1 MKWIPQIILFF
12 LWMTTVNVHSQVMDD
27 FSDGDFSN
35 NPSWNGNTAEFAV
48 NASQQLQ
55 LNNTISGSSY
65 LSLTHGI
72 NTLQNHEWHFW
83 VKQSFS
89 PSSSNYGKIFLSAD
103 NSDLTAVQN
112 GYFVLFGEANAVDA
126 IRLFKL
132 VNGIPTQLCSG
143 VDGQIS
149 NSFTVGIKV
158 VLNPSGN
165 WELSADLSGGTN
177 YVLQGSA
184 NDPNIL
190 SGSYFGY
197 LCTYTSSN
205 ANKFYLDDVYIGNP
219 ILDLQAPILLQASVI
234 SPNQVDVLFNEA
246 LSSTSANEVANYA
259 ILPFNSF
266 VTAQQDNVN
275 QALVHLTTMF
285 PLTNGNSYSIMTA
298 NLSDLV
304 GNTSGNQA
312 ASFDYLVADTAEKG
326 DVIITEF
333 FADPTPVIGLPEVE
347 YVEIFNKTG
356 KVFHLQNW
364 TISDGSSNGTIGDFW
379 LLPGSYIVLTA
390 NANFGLF
397 TNVAGV
403 TSFPSLNNAGDQLI
417 LTDQTGLLLDRLTYT
432 DEWYQDPTKQ
442 EGGYSLE
449 RINLND
455 PCSNYDNWSASNDPS
470 GGSPGTIN
478 SIFSAAPD
486 NQNPN
491 LLSLIALS
499 PSFLEVSFSEGMDSI
514 SLANTQISASPNLSV
529 QETFI
534 QVVNDNPNGPPQF
547 IIQFNENF
555 LPSTTYQ
562 IQLGPVSDCW
572 QNDTT
577 FIGQFTLPEQA
588 QAADIVINEI
598 LANPLNGGQDFIELF
613 NRSTKVIDLKDWQI
627 ANYDNDTISNLKT
640 ISNHFILEPNS
651 YVAISE
657 DTSFLL
663 ENYPA
668 SISGRMIQMDMP
680 SYNIDSG
687 TVYLFYNSEQIDR
700 VSYSEDWQFSLIDNS
715 DGVSLERISPN
726 ASSNQTSNWHSAAE
740 SIGFATPGRV
750 NSQYQYVGTSESI
763 SLQKD
768 VFSPDQDGFEDIL
781 VVNYAFSES
790 GLLAKARIFDD
801 FGREVKVLFSNE
813 LMGTTGFF
821 TWDGV
826 NTKQAK
832 APIGIYVLVI
842 EVFSVDGA
850 VILAKK
856 IPFTLA
862 GKL

>member
-89 PSSSNYGKIFLSAD
+89 PSSSNYGKVFLSAD

-234 SPNQVDVLFNEA
+234 TPNQVDVLFNEA
-246 LSSTSANEVANYA
+246 LSPTSANEVANYA

-486 NQNPN
+486 NQNPH

-499 PSFLEVSFSEGMDSI
+499 PNFLEVSFSEGMDSI
-514 SLANTQISASPNLSV
+514 SLANTQISASPSLSV

-588 QAADIVINEI
+588 QAGDIVINEI

-627 ANYDNDTISNLKT
+627 ANFYNDTISNLKT

>member
-1 MKWIPQIILFF
+1 
-12 LWMTTVNVHSQVMDD
+12 MTTVNVHSQVMDD

-89 PSSSNYGKIFLSAD
+89 PSSSNYGKVFLSAD

-234 SPNQVDVLFNEA
+234 TPNQVDVLFNEA
-246 LSSTSANEVANYA
+246 LSPTSANEVANYA

-499 PSFLEVSFSEGMDSI
+499 PNFLEVSFSEGMDSI

-588 QAADIVINEI
+588 QAGDIVINEI
-598 LANPLNGGQDFIELF
+598 LANPLNGGQDFIELY

-687 TVYLFYNSEQIDR
+687 TIYLFYNSEQIDR
-700 VSYSEDWQFSLIDNS
+700 VSYSEDWQLSLIDNS

>member
-1 MKWIPQIILFF
+1 MKWIHQIILFF

-89 PSSSNYGKIFLSAD
+89 PSSSNYGKVFLSAD

-246 LSSTSANEVANYA
+246 LSPTSANEVANYA

-304 GNTSGNQA
+304 GNISGNQA

-486 NQNPN
+486 NQNPH

-499 PSFLEVSFSEGMDSI
+499 PNFLEVSFSEGMDSI

-588 QAADIVINEI
+588 QAGDIVINEI
-598 LANPLNGGQDFIELF
+598 LANPLNGGQDFIELY

-826 NTKQAK
+826 NTAQAK

>member
-12 LWMTTVNVHSQVMDD
+12 LWLTSVNVYSQVVDD
-27 FSDGDFSN
+27 FSDGDFST
-35 NPSWNGNTAEFAV
+35 NPSWNGNTADFVV

-65 LSLTHGI
+65 LSLIHGI
-72 NTLQNHEWHFW
+72 SNLQNHEWHFW
-83 VKQSFS
+83 IKQSFS
-89 PSSSNYGKIFLSAD
+89 PSSSNFGKVFLSAD
-103 NSDLTAVQN
+103 NSDLTAAQN
-112 GYFVLFGEANAVDA
+112 GYYVLFGEANSVDA

-132 VNGIPTQLCSG
+132 ENGIPTQLCSG

-149 NSFTVGIKV
+149 NSFTVGVKV
-158 VLNPSGN
+158 VLTVSGT
-165 WELSADLSGGTN
+165 WELSADLSGGSN

-184 NDPNIL
+184 FDPSIL
-190 SGSYFGY
+190 SGSFFGY

-219 ILDLQAPILLQASVI
+219 ILDTQAPVLLQANVLTS
-234 SPNQVDVLFNEA
+234 NQVDALFNEA
-246 LSSTSANEVANYA
+246 LSSISANDLANYA
-259 ILPFNSF
+259 VLPFNSF
-266 VTAQQDNVN
+266 VSVQQDNLN
-275 QALVHLTTMF
+275 PALVHLTTLF
-285 PLTNGNSYSIMTA
+285 PLTNGNTYTLMTA
-298 NLSDLV
+298 NLSDLA
-304 GNTSGNQA
+304 GNITGNQ
-312 ASFDYLVADTAEKG
+312 SVNFDYLVADTAVKG

-333 FADPTPVIGLPEVE
+333 FADPTPVVGLPEVE
-347 YVEIFNKTG
+347 FVEIFNKTG

-364 TISDGSSNGTIGDFW
+364 SIGDGSTAGTIGDFW

-390 NANFGLF
+390 NANLGLF

-417 LTDQTGLLLDRLTYT
+417 LKDHTGLLIDRLTYT
-432 DEWYQDPTKQ
+432 DEWYQDPNKQ
-442 EGGYSLE
+442 AGGYSLE

-486 NQNPN
+486 VQNPN

-499 PSFLEVSFSEGMDSI
+499 PNFLEVSFTEGMDSS
-514 SLANTQISASPNLSV
+514 SLANTQITASPNLSV

-588 QAADIVINEI
+588 QAGDIVINEI
-598 LANPLNGGQDFIELF
+598 LANPLNGGQDFIELY

-627 ANYDNDTISNLKT
+627 ANYYNDTISNLKT

-657 DTSFLL
+657 DSSFLL

-668 SISGRMIQMDMP
+668 CVSGRLIQMDMP

-687 TVYLFYNSEQIDR
+687 TVYLFYNSEEIDH
-700 VSYSEDWQFSLIDNS
+700 VSYSEDWQFSLLDQS
-715 DGVSLERISPN
+715 DGVSLERILPEGP
-726 ASSNQTSNWHSAAE
+726 SNQFSNWHSAAE
-740 SIGFATPGRV
+740 SIGFATPGRI
-750 NSQYQYVGTSESI
+750 NSQYQFGGSSESV
-763 SLQKD
+763 SLSKD
-768 VFSPDQDGFEDIL
+768 VFSPDQDGYEDVL
-781 VVNYAFSES
+781 MVNYAFPTP
-790 GLLAKARIFDD
+790 GNLGKARVFDD
-801 FGREVKVLFSNE
+801 LGREVKTLFTNE
-813 LMGTTGFF
+813 LLPTTGFF
-821 TWDGV
+821 TWDGT
-826 NTKQAK
+826 NANQTK
-832 APIGIYVLVI
+832 APIGIYILLV
-842 EVFSVDGA
+842 EVFSTNGN
-850 VILAKK
+850 VIFTKKLA
-856 IPFTLA
+856 FTLA

>member
-89 PSSSNYGKIFLSAD
+89 PSSSNYGKVFLSAD

-234 SPNQVDVLFNEA
+234 TPNQVDVLFNEA
-246 LSSTSANEVANYA
+246 LSPTSANEVANYA

-486 NQNPN
+486 NQNPH

-499 PSFLEVSFSEGMDSI
+499 PNFLEVSFSEGMDSI

-588 QAADIVINEI
+588 QAGDIVINEI

-627 ANYDNDTISNLKT
+627 ANFYNDTISNLKT

-826 NTKQAK
+826 NTAQAK

>member
-89 PSSSNYGKIFLSAD
+89 PSSSNYGKVFLSAD

-246 LSSTSANEVANYA
+246 LSPTSANEVANYA

-266 VTAQQDNVN
+266 VAAQQDNVN

-356 KVFHLQNW
+356 KVFIYKTGQSVMVPPMVPSV
-364 TISDGSSNGTIGDFW
+364 I
-379 LLPGSYIVLTA
+379 
-390 NANFGLF
+390 FGYCL
-397 TNVAGV
+397 V
-403 TSFPSLNNAGDQLI
+403 LI
-417 LTDQTGLLLDRLTYT
+417 L
-432 DEWYQDPTKQ
+432 
-442 EGGYSLE
+442 
-449 RINLND
+449 
-455 PCSNYDNWSASNDPS
+455 
-470 GGSPGTIN
+470 
-478 SIFSAAPD
+478 F
-486 NQNPN
+486 
-491 LLSLIALS
+491 
-499 PSFLEVSFSEGMDSI
+499 
-514 SLANTQISASPNLSV
+514 
-529 QETFI
+529 
-534 QVVNDNPNGPPQF
+534 
-547 IIQFNENF
+547 
-555 LPSTTYQ
+555 
-562 IQLGPVSDCW
+562 
-572 QNDTT
+572 
-577 FIGQFTLPEQA
+577 
-588 QAADIVINEI
+588 
-598 LANPLNGGQDFIELF
+598 
-613 NRSTKVIDLKDWQI
+613 
-627 ANYDNDTISNLKT
+627 
-640 ISNHFILEPNS
+640 
-651 YVAISE
+651 
-657 DTSFLL
+657 
-663 ENYPA
+663 
-668 SISGRMIQMDMP
+668 
-680 SYNIDSG
+680 
-687 TVYLFYNSEQIDR
+687 
-700 VSYSEDWQFSLIDNS
+700 
-715 DGVSLERISPN
+715 
-726 ASSNQTSNWHSAAE
+726 
-740 SIGFATPGRV
+740 
-750 NSQYQYVGTSESI
+750 
-763 SLQKD
+763 
-768 VFSPDQDGFEDIL
+768 
-781 VVNYAFSES
+781 
-790 GLLAKARIFDD
+790 
-801 FGREVKVLFSNE
+801 
-813 LMGTTGFF
+813 
-821 TWDGV
+821 
-826 NTKQAK
+826 
-832 APIGIYVLVI
+832 
-842 EVFSVDGA
+842 
-850 VILAKK
+850 
-856 IPFTLA
+856 
-862 GKL
+862 

>member
-89 PSSSNYGKIFLSAD
+89 PSSSNYGKVFLSAD

-234 SPNQVDVLFNEA
+234 TPNQVDVLFNEA
-246 LSSTSANEVANYA
+246 LSPTSANEVANYA

-486 NQNPN
+486 NQNPH

-499 PSFLEVSFSEGMDSI
+499 PNFLEVSFSEGMDSI

-588 QAADIVINEI
+588 QAGDIVINEI
-598 LANPLNGGQDFIELF
+598 LANPLNGGQDFIELY

-700 VSYSEDWQFSLIDNS
+700 VSYSEDWQLSLIDNS

-726 ASSNQTSNWHSAAE
+726 APSNQTSNWHSAAE

-781 VVNYAFSES
+781 VVNYAFLES

-826 NTKQAK
+826 NTAQAK

>member
-89 PSSSNYGKIFLSAD
+89 PSSSNYGKVFLSAD

-234 SPNQVDVLFNEA
+234 TPNQVDVLFNEA
-246 LSSTSANEVANYA
+246 LSPTSANEVANYA

-499 PSFLEVSFSEGMDSI
+499 PNFLEVSFSEGMDSI

-588 QAADIVINEI
+588 QAGDIVINEI
-598 LANPLNGGQDFIELF
+598 LANPLNGGQDFIELY

-687 TVYLFYNSEQIDR
+687 TIYLFYNSEQIDR
-700 VSYSEDWQFSLIDNS
+700 VSYSEDWQLSLIDNS

>member
-89 PSSSNYGKIFLSAD
+89 PSSSNYGKVFLSAD

-132 VNGIPTQLCSG
+132 VNGIPMQLCSG

-246 LSSTSANEVANYA
+246 LSPTSANEVANYA

-266 VTAQQDNVN
+266 VAAQQDNVN

-312 ASFDYLVADTAEKG
+312 ASFDYLVVDTAEKG

-486 NQNPN
+486 NQNPH

-499 PSFLEVSFSEGMDSI
+499 PNFLEVSFSEGMDSI
-514 SLANTQISASPNLSV
+514 SLANTQISASPSLSV

-588 QAADIVINEI
+588 QAGDIVINEI

-627 ANYDNDTISNLKT
+627 ANFYNDTISNLKT

-821 TWDGV
+821 TWVGV
-826 NTKQAK
+826 NTAQAK

>member
-89 PSSSNYGKIFLSAD
+89 PSSSNYGKVFLSAD

-246 LSSTSANEVANYA
+246 LSPTSANEVANYA

-333 FADPTPVIGLPEVE
+333 FADPAPVIGLPEVE

-486 NQNPN
+486 NQNPH

-499 PSFLEVSFSEGMDSI
+499 PNFLEVSFSEGMDSI
-514 SLANTQISASPNLSV
+514 SLANTQISASPSLSV

-588 QAADIVINEI
+588 QAGDIVINEI

-627 ANYDNDTISNLKT
+627 ANFYNDTISNLKT

-826 NTKQAK
+826 NTAQAK

>member
-1 MKWIPQIILFF
+1 MKWIPKIILFF
-12 LWMTTVNVHSQVMDD
+12 LWLISANVHSQVTDD
-27 FSDGDFSN
+27 FSDGDFIG
-35 NPSWNGNTAEFAV
+35 NPSWSGNTGDFIV

-55 LNNTISGSSY
+55 LNNTIAGTSY
-65 LSLTHGI
+65 LSISHGI
-72 NTLQNHEWHFW
+72 SNLLNHEWTFW

-89 PSSSNYGKIFLSAD
+89 PSSSNFGKVFLSAD
-103 NSDLTAVQN
+103 NSDLNSVQN
-112 GYFVLFGEANAVDA
+112 GYYVLFGEANAVDA
-126 IRLFKL
+126 IRLFKV
-132 VNGIPTQLCSG
+132 VNGISTQLCSG

-149 NSFTVGIKV
+149 NSFTVGVKV
-158 VLNPSGN
+158 VLNTSGT

-177 YVLQGSA
+177 YVSQGTA
-184 NDPNIL
+184 NDPTIL
-190 SGSYFGY
+190 PGSFFGY
-197 LCTYTSSN
+197 LCTYTASN
-205 ANKFYLDDVYIGNP
+205 ANKFFLDDVYVGDP
-219 ILDLQAPILLQASVI
+219 ILDVQAPILIQASVI
-234 SPNQVDVLFNEA
+234 SPYQVDALFNEA
-246 LSSTSANEVANYA
+246 LSSTSANDLANYA

-266 VTAQQDNVN
+266 VAVQQDNLN
-275 QALVHLTTMF
+275 PALVHLTTVF
-285 PLTNGNSYSIMTA
+285 PLTNGNTYTLMTA
-298 NLSDLV
+298 NLSDLT
-304 GNTSGNQA
+304 GNMTSNQ
-312 ASFDYLVADTAEKG
+312 SVNFHYLVADTAVKG

-347 YVEIFNKTG
+347 FVEIFNKTG
-356 KVFHLQNW
+356 KVFHLEGW

-390 NANFGLF
+390 NANIGLF

-417 LTDQTGLLLDRLTYT
+417 LKDNFGVKLDQLIYT
-432 DEWYQDPTKQ
+432 DDWYQDINKKN
-442 EGGYSLE
+442 GGYSLE

-455 PCSNYDNWSASNDPS
+455 PCSNFDNWSASNDPS

-486 NQNPN
+486 QQNPN

-499 PSFLEVSFSEGMDSI
+499 PNFLEVYFSEGMDSS
-514 SLANTQISASPNLSV
+514 SLVNTQINTSPNLSI

-534 QVVNDNPNGPPQF
+534 QNVNDNPNGPPQL

-555 LPSTTYQ
+555 LPSTNYQ

-577 FIGQFTLPEQA
+577 LIGQFTLPEQA
-588 QAADIVINEI
+588 IAGDVVINEI
-598 LANPLNGGQDFIELF
+598 LANPLNGGQDFIELY
-613 NRSTKVIDLKDWQI
+613 NRSSKVIDLKDWQI
-627 ANYDNDTISNLKT
+627 ANFYNDTISNLKT

-668 SISGRMIQMDMP
+668 SVSGRMIEMDMP

-700 VSYSEDWQFSLIDNS
+700 VSYQEDWQFSLLDDF
-715 DGVSLERISPN
+715 DGVSLERILPDGP
-726 ASSNQTSNWHSAAE
+726 SNQASNWHSAAE

-768 VFSPDQDGFEDIL
+768 VFSPDQDGFEDVL
-781 VVNYAFSES
+781 VVNYAFEQS

-813 LMGTTGFF
+813 LLGTKGFF

-826 NTKQAK
+826 NADQAK
-832 APIGIYVLVI
+832 ATIGIYVLLM
-842 EVFSVDGA
+842 EVFSTDGS

-856 IPFTLA
+856 IAFTLA

>member
-1 MKWIPQIILFF
+1 MKWIPKIILFF
-12 LWMTTVNVHSQVMDD
+12 LWLISANVHSQVTDD
-27 FSDGDFSN
+27 FSDGDFIG
-35 NPSWNGNTAEFAV
+35 NPSWSGNTGDFLV

-55 LNNTISGSSY
+55 LNNTIAGTSY
-65 LSLTHGI
+65 LSISHGI
-72 NTLQNHEWHFW
+72 SNLLNHEWTFW

-89 PSSSNYGKIFLSAD
+89 PSSSNFGKVFLSAD
-103 NSDLTAVQN
+103 NSDLNSVQN
-112 GYFVLFGEANAVDA
+112 GYYVLFGEANAVDA
-126 IRLFKL
+126 IRLFKV
-132 VNGIPTQLCSG
+132 VNGISTQLCSG

-149 NSFTVGIKV
+149 NSFTVGVKV
-158 VLNPSGN
+158 VLNTSGT

-177 YVLQGSA
+177 YISQGSA
-184 NDPNIL
+184 NDPTIL
-190 SGSYFGY
+190 PGSFFGY

-205 ANKFYLDDVYIGNP
+205 ANKFFLDDVYVGDP
-219 ILDLQAPILLQASVI
+219 ILDVQAPILIQASVI
-234 SPNQVDVLFNEA
+234 SPYQVDALFNEA
-246 LSSTSANEVANYA
+246 LSSTSANDLANYA

-266 VTAQQDNVN
+266 VAVQQDNLN
-275 QALVHLTTMF
+275 PALVHLTTVF
-285 PLTNGNSYSIMTA
+285 PLTNGNTYTLMTA
-298 NLSDLV
+298 NLSDLT
-304 GNTSGNQA
+304 GNMTSNQ
-312 ASFDYLVADTAEKG
+312 SVNFHYLVADTAVKG

-347 YVEIFNKTG
+347 FVEIFNKTG
-356 KVFHLQNW
+356 KVFHLEGW

-390 NANFGLF
+390 NANIGLF

-417 LTDQTGLLLDRLTYT
+417 LKDNFGVKLDQLIYT
-432 DEWYQDPTKQ
+432 DDWYQDINKKN
-442 EGGYSLE
+442 GGYSLE

-455 PCSNYDNWSASNDPS
+455 PCSNFDNWSASNDPS

-486 NQNPN
+486 QQNPN

-499 PSFLEVSFSEGMDSI
+499 PNFLEVYFSEGMDSS
-514 SLANTQISASPNLSV
+514 SLVNTQINTSPNLSI

-534 QVVNDNPNGPPQF
+534 QNVNDNPNGPPQL

-555 LPSTTYQ
+555 LPSTNYQ

-588 QAADIVINEI
+588 IAGDVVINEV
-598 LANPLNGGQDFIELF
+598 LANPLNGGQDFIELY
-613 NRSTKVIDLKDWQI
+613 NRSSKVIDLKDWQI
-627 ANYDNDTISNLKT
+627 ANFYNDTISNLKT

-668 SISGRMIQMDMP
+668 SVSGRMIEMDMP

-700 VSYSEDWQFSLIDNS
+700 VSYREDWQFSLIDNS
-715 DGVSLERISPN
+715 DGVSLERILPDGP
-726 ASSNQTSNWHSAAE
+726 SNQASNWHSAAE

-768 VFSPDQDGFEDIL
+768 VFSPDQDGFEDVL
-781 VVNYAFSES
+781 VVNYAFEQS

-813 LMGTTGFF
+813 LLGTKGFF

-826 NTKQAK
+826 NADQAK
-832 APIGIYVLVI
+832 ATIGIYVLLM
-842 EVFSVDGA
+842 EVFSTDGS

-856 IPFTLA
+856 IAFTLA

>member
-89 PSSSNYGKIFLSAD
+89 PSSSNYGKVFLSAD

-246 LSSTSANEVANYA
+246 LSPTSANEVANYA

-266 VTAQQDNVN
+266 VAAQQDNVN

-486 NQNPN
+486 NQNPH

-499 PSFLEVSFSEGMDSI
+499 PNFLEVSFSEGMDSI
-514 SLANTQISASPNLSV
+514 SLANTQISASPSLSV

-588 QAADIVINEI
+588 QAGDIVINEI

-700 VSYSEDWQFSLIDNS
+700 VSYSEDWQLSLIDNS

-726 ASSNQTSNWHSAAE
+726 APSNQTSNWHSAAE

-781 VVNYAFSES
+781 VVNYAFLES

-821 TWDGV
+821 NWDGV
-826 NTKQAK
+826 NTAQAK

-856 IPFTLA
+856 SHL
-862 GKL
+862 L

>member
-89 PSSSNYGKIFLSAD
+89 PSSSNYGKVFLSAD

-246 LSSTSANEVANYA
+246 LSPTSANEVANYA

-266 VTAQQDNVN
+266 VAAQQDNVN

-499 PSFLEVSFSEGMDSI
+499 PNFLEVSFSEGMDSI

-588 QAADIVINEI
+588 QAGDIVINEI
-598 LANPLNGGQDFIELF
+598 LANPLNGGQDFIELY

-627 ANYDNDTISNLKT
+627 ANFYNDTISNLKT

-781 VVNYAFSES
+781 MVNYAFSES

-826 NTKQAK
+826 NTEQAK

>member
-1 MKWIPQIILFF
+1 MKWIPKIILFF
-12 LWMTTVNVHSQVMDD
+12 LWLTSVNVYSQVIDD
-27 FSDGDFSN
+27 FSDGDFSA
-35 NPSWNGNTAEFAV
+35 NPSWNGNTAEFVV

-55 LNNTISGSSY
+55 LNNTIAGSSY

-83 VKQSFS
+83 IKQSFS
-89 PSSSNYGKIFLSAD
+89 PSSSNFGKVYLSAD

-112 GYFVLFGEANAVDA
+112 GYYVLFGEANAVDA

-132 VNGIPTQLCSG
+132 ENGIHTQLCSG

-158 VLNPSGN
+158 VLNASGT
-165 WELSADLSGGTN
+165 WELSADLSGGSN
-177 YVLQGSA
+177 YILQGSA
-184 NDPNIL
+184 FDSSIL
-190 SGSYFGY
+190 PGSFFGY

-205 ANKFYLDDVYIGNP
+205 ANKFFLDDVYVGDP
-219 ILDLQAPILLQASVI
+219 ILDLQAPVLLQASVI
-234 SPNQVDVLFNEA
+234 TPNQVDALFNEA
-246 LSSTSANEVANYA
+246 LSSTSANDLANYA

-266 VTAQQDNVN
+266 VSVQQDNLN
-275 QALVHLTTMF
+275 PALVHMTTLF
-285 PLTNGNSYSIMTA
+285 PLTNGNTYTLMTA
-298 NLSDLV
+298 NLSDLA
-304 GNTSGNQA
+304 GNITGNQ
-312 ASFDYLVADTAEKG
+312 SVNFDYLVADTVVKG

-333 FADPTPVIGLPEVE
+333 FADPSPVIGLPEVE
-347 YVEIFNKTG
+347 FVEIFNKTG

-364 TISDGSSNGTIGDFW
+364 IISDGSSNGTIGDFW

-390 NANFGLF
+390 NASIGLF

-417 LTDQTGLLLDRLTYT
+417 LKDETGLQIDRLSYT
-432 DEWYQDPTKQ
+432 DEWYQDPNKQ
-442 EGGYSLE
+442 NGGYSLE

-478 SIFSAAPD
+478 SIFSAASD
-486 NQNPN
+486 QSNPSI
-491 LLSLIALS
+491 LSLIALN
-499 PSFLEVSFSEGMDSI
+499 PNFLEVSFTEGMDSL
-514 SLANTQISASPNLSV
+514 SLANTQIVASPNLSV
-529 QETFI
+529 QQTFI
-534 QVVNDNPNGPPQF
+534 QEVNDNPNGPPQL

-555 LPSTTYQ
+555 IPSTSYQ

-572 QNDTT
+572 QNDTS

-588 QAADIVINEI
+588 QVGDVVINEI
-598 LANPLNGGQDFIELF
+598 LSNPLNGGQDFIELY
-613 NRSTKVIDLKDWQI
+613 NQSTKVIDLKDWQI
-627 ANYDNDTISNLKT
+627 ANYYNDTISNIKT
-640 ISNHFILEPNS
+640 IPNHYILEPNS

-663 ENYPA
+663 ENYSA
-668 SISGRMIQMDMP
+668 SVSGGLIQMEMP

-687 TVYLFYNSEQIDR
+687 TVYVFYNSEQIDR
-700 VSYSEDWQFSLIDNS
+700 VSYSEDWQFSLLDNS

-726 ASSNQTSNWHSAAE
+726 ASSNLKSNWHSAAE

-750 NSQYQYVGTSESI
+750 NSQYQFVGTTESI

-768 VFSPDQDGFEDIL
+768 VFSPDQDGFEDVL
-781 VVNYAFSES
+781 VVNYHFSES

-801 FGREVKVLFSNE
+801 FGRDVKTLFSNE
-813 LMGTTGFF
+813 LIGTSGFF

-826 NTKQAK
+826 NADQAK
-832 APIGIYVLVI
+832 SPIGIYVLVL
-842 EVFSVDGA
+842 EVFSVDGG
-850 VILAKK
+850 VNLAKK

>member
-12 LWMTTVNVHSQVMDD
+12 FWMTTVNVHSQVMDD

-158 VLNPSGN
+158 VLNPSGT

-184 NDPNIL
+184 NDPSIL
-190 SGSYFGY
+190 SGSFFGY

-246 LSSTSANEVANYA
+246 LSPTSANEVANYA

-333 FADPTPVIGLPEVE
+333 FADPAPVIGLPEVE

-486 NQNPN
+486 NQNPH

-499 PSFLEVSFSEGMDSI
+499 PNFLEVSFSEGMDSI

-588 QAADIVINEI
+588 QAGDIVINEI
-598 LANPLNGGQDFIELF
+598 LANPLNGGQDFIELY

-663 ENYPA
+663 ENYSA

-826 NTKQAK
+826 NTAQAK

>member
-12 LWMTTVNVHSQVMDD
+12 LWLTSVNVYSQVVDD
-27 FSDGDFSN
+27 FSDGDFSA
-35 NPSWNGNTAEFAV
+35 NPSWNGNTAEFVV

-55 LNNTISGSSY
+55 LNSTIAGSSY
-65 LSLTHGI
+65 LSLAHGI

-83 VKQSFS
+83 MKQSFS
-89 PSSSNYGKIFLSAD
+89 PSSSNFGKVFLSAD

-112 GYFVLFGEANAVDA
+112 GYYVLFGEANAVDA

-132 VNGIPTQLCSG
+132 ENGIPTQLCSG

-149 NSFTVGIKV
+149 NSFTVGVKV
-158 VLNPSGN
+158 VLNASGT
-165 WELSADLSGGTN
+165 WELSADLSGGSN
-177 YVLQGSA
+177 YLLQGSG
-184 NDPNIL
+184 NDSNIL
-190 SGSYFGY
+190 PGSFFGY

-205 ANKFYLDDVYIGNP
+205 ANKFYMDDVYIGNP
-219 ILDLQAPILLQASVI
+219 ILDVQAPVLLQATVI
-234 SPNQVDVLFNEA
+234 TSNQVDALFNEA
-246 LSSTSANEVANYA
+246 LSSTSANDVANYA

-266 VTAQQDNVN
+266 VSVQQDNVN
-275 QALVHLTTMF
+275 PALVHLTTMF
-285 PLTNGNSYSIMTA
+285 PLTNGNTYTLMSA
-298 NLSDLV
+298 NLSDLA
-304 GNTSGNQA
+304 GNVTGNQ
-312 ASFDYLVADTAEKG
+312 SVNFDYLVADTAVKG

-333 FADPTPVIGLPEVE
+333 FADPTPVVGLPEVE
-347 YVEIFNKTG
+347 FVEIFNKTG
-356 KVFHLQNW
+356 KVFHLQDW
-364 TISDGSSNGTIGDFW
+364 KITDGSSNGTIGDFW

-390 NANFGLF
+390 NANLGLF

-403 TSFPSLNNAGDQLI
+403 TSFPSLNNAGDQLT
-417 LTDQTGLLLDRLTYT
+417 LNDNTGLLIDRLTYT
-432 DEWYQDPTKQ
+432 DEWYQDPIKQ
-442 EGGYSLE
+442 LGGYSLE
-449 RINLND
+449 RINLGD

-470 GGSPGTIN
+470 GGTPGTIN

-486 NQNPN
+486 VQNPN

-499 PSFLEVSFSEGMDSI
+499 PNFLEVSFSEGMDSS
-514 SLANTQISASPNLSV
+514 SLANTQITASPNLSV
-529 QETFI
+529 QATFI

-588 QAADIVINEI
+588 QAGDIVINEI
-598 LANPLNGGQDFIELF
+598 LANPLNGGQDFIELY

-627 ANYDNDTISNLKT
+627 ANYYNDTISNLKT

-668 SISGRMIQMDMP
+668 SISGRLIQMDMP

-700 VSYSEDWQFSLIDNS
+700 VSYLEDWQFSLLDNS

-726 ASSNQTSNWHSAAE
+726 ASSNQQSNWHSAAE

-750 NSQYQYVGTSESI
+750 NSQYQFVGTTESI

-801 FGREVKVLFSNE
+801 FGREVKTLFSNE
-813 LMGTTGFF
+813 LMGTSGFF

-826 NTKQAK
+826 NADQAK
-832 APIGIYVLVI
+832 SPIGIYVLFL
-842 EVFSVDGA
+842 EVFSVDGG

>member
-12 LWMTTVNVHSQVMDD
+12 LWLTSVNVYSQVIDD
-27 FSDGDFSN
+27 FSDGDFSA
-35 NPSWNGNTAEFAV
+35 NPSWNGNTAEFVV

-55 LNNTISGSSY
+55 LNNTIAGSSS

-83 VKQSFS
+83 IKQSFS
-89 PSSSNYGKIFLSAD
+89 PSSSNFGKVYLSAD

-112 GYFVLFGEANAVDA
+112 GYYVLFGEANAVDA

-132 VNGIPTQLCSG
+132 ENGIHTQLCSG

-158 VLNPSGN
+158 VLNASGT
-165 WELSADLSGGTN
+165 WELSADLSGGSN
-177 YVLQGSA
+177 YILQGSA
-184 NDPNIL
+184 FDSSIL
-190 SGSYFGY
+190 PGSFFGY

-205 ANKFYLDDVYIGNP
+205 ANKFYMDDVYIGNP
-219 ILDLQAPILLQASVI
+219 ILDVQAPILLQASVI
-234 SPNQVDVLFNEA
+234 SSNQVDALFNEA
-246 LSSTSANEVANYA
+246 LSSTSANDVANYA

-266 VTAQQDNVN
+266 VSVQQDNVN
-275 QALVHLTTMF
+275 PALVHLTTLF
-285 PLTNGNSYSIMTA
+285 PLTNGNTYTLMSA
-298 NLSDLV
+298 NLSDLA
-304 GNTSGNQA
+304 GNITGNQ
-312 ASFDYLVADTAEKG
+312 SVNFDYLVADTAVKG

-347 YVEIFNKTG
+347 FVEIFNKTG
-356 KVFHLQNW
+356 KVFHLQDW
-364 TISDGSSNGTIGDFW
+364 KITDGSTDGTIGDFW

-390 NANFGLF
+390 NANLGLF

-403 TSFPSLNNAGDQLI
+403 TSFPSLNNAGDQLM
-417 LTDQTGLLLDRLTYT
+417 LNDNTGLLIDRLTYT
-432 DEWYQDPTKQ
+432 DEWYQDPNKQ
-442 EGGYSLE
+442 DGGYSLE
-449 RINLND
+449 RINLSD

-470 GGSPGTIN
+470 GGTPGTIN

-486 NQNPN
+486 VQNPN

-499 PSFLEVSFSEGMDSI
+499 PNFLEVSFSEGMDSS
-514 SLANTQISASPNLSV
+514 SLANTQITASPNLSV
-529 QETFI
+529 QATFI

-547 IIQFNENF
+547 IVQFNENF

-562 IQLGPVSDCW
+562 IQLGPVGDCW

-588 QAADIVINEI
+588 QVGDIVINEI
-598 LANPLNGGQDFIELF
+598 LANPLNGGQDFIELY

-627 ANYDNDTISNLKT
+627 ANYYNDTISNLKT

-668 SISGRMIQMDMP
+668 SVSGRLIQMDMP

-700 VSYSEDWQFSLIDNS
+700 VSYLEDWQFSLLDNS

-726 ASSNQTSNWHSAAE
+726 ASSNQQSNWHSAAE

-750 NSQYQYVGTSESI
+750 NSQYQYVGTTESI

-801 FGREVKVLFSNE
+801 FGREIKTLFSNE
-813 LMGTTGFF
+813 LMGTSGFF

-826 NTKQAK
+826 NGDQAK
-832 APIGIYVLVI
+832 SPIGIYVLVL
-842 EVFSVDGA
+842 EVFSVDGG

>member
-1 MKWIPQIILFF
+1 MKWIPKIILFF
-12 LWMTTVNVHSQVMDD
+12 LWLISANVHSQVTDD
-27 FSDGDFSN
+27 FSDGDFIG
-35 NPSWNGNTAEFAV
+35 NPSWSGNTGDFLV

-55 LNNTISGSSY
+55 LNNTIAGTSY
-65 LSLTHGI
+65 LSISHGI
-72 NTLQNHEWHFW
+72 SNLLNHEWTFW

-89 PSSSNYGKIFLSAD
+89 PSSSNFGKVFLSAD
-103 NSDLTAVQN
+103 NSDLNSVQN
-112 GYFVLFGEANAVDA
+112 GYYVLFGEANAIDA
-126 IRLFKL
+126 IRLFKV
-132 VNGIPTQLCSG
+132 VNGISTQLCSG

-149 NSFTVGIKV
+149 NSFTVGVKV
-158 VLNPSGN
+158 VLNTSGT

-177 YVLQGSA
+177 YISQGSA
-184 NDPNIL
+184 NDPTIL
-190 SGSYFGY
+190 PGSFFGY

-205 ANKFYLDDVYIGNP
+205 ANKFFLDDVYVGDP
-219 ILDLQAPILLQASVI
+219 ILDVQAPILIQASVI
-234 SPNQVDVLFNEA
+234 SPYQVDALFNEA
-246 LSSTSANEVANYA
+246 LSSTSANDLANYA

-266 VTAQQDNVN
+266 VAVQQDNLN
-275 QALVHLTTMF
+275 PALVHLTTVF
-285 PLTNGNSYSIMTA
+285 PLTNGNTYTLMTA
-298 NLSDLV
+298 NLSDLT
-304 GNTSGNQA
+304 GNMTSNQ
-312 ASFDYLVADTAEKG
+312 SVNFHYLVADTAVKG

-347 YVEIFNKTG
+347 FVEIFNKTG
-356 KVFHLQNW
+356 KVFHLEGW

-390 NANFGLF
+390 NANIGLF

-417 LTDQTGLLLDRLTYT
+417 LKDNFGVKLDQLIYT
-432 DEWYQDPTKQ
+432 DDWYQDINKKN
-442 EGGYSLE
+442 GGYSLE

-455 PCSNYDNWSASNDPS
+455 PCSNFDNWSASNDPS

-486 NQNPN
+486 QQNPN

-499 PSFLEVSFSEGMDSI
+499 PNFLEVYFSEGMDSS
-514 SLANTQISASPNLSV
+514 SLVNTQINTSPNLSI

-534 QVVNDNPNGPPQF
+534 QNVNDNPNGPPQL

-555 LPSTTYQ
+555 LPSTNYQ

-588 QAADIVINEI
+588 IAGDVVINEV
-598 LANPLNGGQDFIELF
+598 LANPLNGGQDFIELY
-613 NRSTKVIDLKDWQI
+613 NRSSKVIDLKDWQI
-627 ANYDNDTISNLKT
+627 ANFYNDTISNLKT

-668 SISGRMIQMDMP
+668 SVSGRMIEMDMP

-700 VSYSEDWQFSLIDNS
+700 VSYREDWQFSLIDNS
-715 DGVSLERISPN
+715 DGVSLERILPDGP
-726 ASSNQTSNWHSAAE
+726 SNQASNWHSAAE

-768 VFSPDQDGFEDIL
+768 VFSPDQDGFEDVL
-781 VVNYAFSES
+781 VVNYAFEQS

-813 LMGTTGFF
+813 LLGTKGFF

-826 NTKQAK
+826 NADQAK
-832 APIGIYVLVI
+832 ATIGIYVLLM
-842 EVFSVDGA
+842 EVFSTDGS

-856 IPFTLA
+856 IAFTLA

>member
-89 PSSSNYGKIFLSAD
+89 PSSSNYGKVFLSAD

-234 SPNQVDVLFNEA
+234 TPNQVDVLFNEA
-246 LSSTSANEVANYA
+246 LSPTSANEVANYA

-486 NQNPN
+486 NQNPH

-499 PSFLEVSFSEGMDSI
+499 PNFLEVSFSEGMDSI

-588 QAADIVINEI
+588 QAGDIVINEI
-598 LANPLNGGQDFIELF
+598 LANPLNGGQDFIELY

>member
-12 LWMTTVNVHSQVMDD
+12 FWMTTVNVHSQVMDD

-48 NASQQLQ
+48 NASQQMQ
-55 LNNTISGSSY
+55 LNNTIAGSSY

-89 PSSSNYGKIFLSAD
+89 PSSSNYGKVFLSAD

-158 VLNPSGN
+158 VLNPSGT

-177 YVLQGSA
+177 YILQGSA
-184 NDPNIL
+184 NDPSIL
-190 SGSYFGY
+190 SGSFFGY

-246 LSSTSANEVANYA
+246 LSPTSANEVANYA

-499 PSFLEVSFSEGMDSI
+499 PNFLEVSFSEGMDSI
-514 SLANTQISASPNLSV
+514 SLANTQVSASPNLSV
-529 QETFI
+529 QATFI

-588 QAADIVINEI
+588 QAGDIVINEI
-598 LANPLNGGQDFIELF
+598 LANPLNGGQDFIELY

-627 ANYDNDTISNLKT
+627 ANFYNDTISNLKT

-668 SISGRMIQMDMP
+668 SISGKMIQMDMP

-687 TVYLFYNSEQIDR
+687 TVYLLYNSEQIDR
-700 VSYSEDWQFSLIDNS
+700 VSYSEDWQFSLIDHS

-781 VVNYAFSES
+781 MVNYAFSES
-790 GLLAKARIFDD
+790 GLLVKARIFDD
-801 FGREVKVLFSNE
+801 FGREVKTLFSNE

-826 NTKQAK
+826 NTEQAK

>member
-89 PSSSNYGKIFLSAD
+89 PSSSNYGKVFLSAD

-246 LSSTSANEVANYA
+246 LSPTSANEVANYA

-266 VTAQQDNVN
+266 VAAQQDNVN

-486 NQNPN
+486 NQNPH

-499 PSFLEVSFSEGMDSI
+499 PNFLEVSFSEGMDSI
-514 SLANTQISASPNLSV
+514 SLANTQISASPSLSV

-588 QAADIVINEI
+588 QAGDIVINEI

-700 VSYSEDWQFSLIDNS
+700 VSYSEDWQLSLIDNS

-726 ASSNQTSNWHSAAE
+726 APSNQTSNWHSAAE

-781 VVNYAFSES
+781 VVNYAFLES

-821 TWDGV
+821 NWDGV
-826 NTKQAK
+826 NTAQAK

>member
-1 MKWIPQIILFF
+1 MKWIPKIILFF
-12 LWMTTVNVHSQVMDD
+12 LWLTSVNVYSQVVDD
-27 FSDGDFSN
+27 FSDGDFSA
-35 NPSWNGNTAEFAV
+35 NPSWNGNTAEFVV

-55 LNNTISGSSY
+55 LNSTIAGSSY
-65 LSLTHGI
+65 LSLAHGI

-83 VKQSFS
+83 MKQSFS
-89 PSSSNYGKIFLSAD
+89 PSSSNFGKVFLSAD

-112 GYFVLFGEANAVDA
+112 GYYVLFGEANAVDA

-132 VNGIPTQLCSG
+132 ENGIPTQLCSG

-158 VLNPSGN
+158 VMNASGT
-165 WELSADLSGGTN
+165 WELSADLSGGNN

-184 NDPNIL
+184 FDSSIL
-190 SGSYFGY
+190 PGSFFGY

-205 ANKFYLDDVYIGNP
+205 ANKFYLDEVYIGNP
-219 ILDLQAPILLQASVI
+219 ILDVQAPVLLQATVI
-234 SPNQVDVLFNEA
+234 SSNQVDALFNEA
-246 LSSTSANEVANYA
+246 LSSTSANDVANYA

-266 VTAQQDNVN
+266 VSVQQDNVN
-275 QALVHLTTMF
+275 PALVHLTTLF
-285 PLTNGNSYSIMTA
+285 PLTNGNTYTLMSA
-298 NLSDLV
+298 NLSDLA
-304 GNTSGNQA
+304 GNITGNQ
-312 ASFDYLVADTAEKG
+312 SVNFDYLVADTAVKG

-347 YVEIFNKTG
+347 FVEIFNKTG
-356 KVFHLQNW
+356 KVFHLQDW
-364 TISDGSSNGTIGDFW
+364 KITDGSTDGTIGDFW

-390 NANFGLF
+390 NANLGLF

-403 TSFPSLNNAGDQLI
+403 TSFPSLNNAGDQLM
-417 LTDQTGLLLDRLTYT
+417 LNDNTGLLIDRLTYT
-432 DEWYQDPTKQ
+432 DEWYQDPNKQ
-442 EGGYSLE
+442 DGGYSLE

-470 GGSPGTIN
+470 GGTPGTIN

-486 NQNPN
+486 VQNPN

-499 PSFLEVSFSEGMDSI
+499 PNFLEVSFSEGMDSS
-514 SLANTQISASPNLSV
+514 SLANTQITANPNLSV
-529 QETFI
+529 QATFI

-547 IIQFNENF
+547 IVQFNENF

-588 QAADIVINEI
+588 QVGDIVINEI
-598 LANPLNGGQDFIELF
+598 LANPLNGGQDFIELY

-627 ANYDNDTISNLKT
+627 ANYYNDTISNLKT

-668 SISGRMIQMDMP
+668 SISGRLIQMDMP

-700 VSYSEDWQFSLIDNS
+700 VSYLEDWQFSLLDNS

-726 ASSNQTSNWHSAAE
+726 ASSNQQSNWHSAAE

-750 NSQYQYVGTSESI
+750 NSQYQFVGTTESI

-801 FGREVKVLFSNE
+801 FGREIKTLFSNE
-813 LMGTTGFF
+813 LMGTSGFF

-826 NTKQAK
+826 NADQAK
-832 APIGIYVLVI
+832 SPIGIYVLVL
-842 EVFSVDGA
+842 EVFSVDGG

>member
-1 MKWIPQIILFF
+1 MKWIPEIILFF
-12 LWMTTVNVHSQVMDD
+12 LWLTSVNVYSQVVDD
-27 FSDGDFSN
+27 FSDGDFSA
-35 NPSWNGNTAEFAV
+35 NPSWNGNTAEFVV

-83 VKQSFS
+83 IKQSFS
-89 PSSSNYGKIFLSAD
+89 PSSSNFGKVFLSAD

-112 GYFVLFGEANAVDA
+112 GYYVLFGEANAVDA

-132 VNGIPTQLCSG
+132 ENGNPTQLCSG

-149 NSFTVGIKV
+149 NSFTVGVKV
-158 VLNPSGN
+158 VLNASGT
-165 WELSADLSGGTN
+165 WELSADLSGGSN
-177 YVLQGSA
+177 FVLQGSA
-184 NDPNIL
+184 FDPSVL
-190 SGSYFGY
+190 TGSFFGY

-205 ANKFYLDDVYIGNP
+205 ANKFYMDDVYIGNP
-219 ILDLQAPILLQASVI
+219 ILDVQAPILLQASVI
-234 SPNQVDVLFNEA
+234 TSNQVDALFNEA
-246 LSSTSANEVANYA
+246 LSSTSANDVANYA

-266 VTAQQDNVN
+266 VSVQQDNVN
-275 QALVHLTTMF
+275 PALVHLTTLF
-285 PLTNGNSYSIMTA
+285 PLTNGNTYTLMSA
-298 NLSDLV
+298 NLSDLA
-304 GNTSGNQA
+304 GNITGNQ
-312 ASFDYLVADTAEKG
+312 SVNFDYLVADTAFKG

-333 FADPTPVIGLPEVE
+333 FADPTPVVGLPEVE
-347 YVEIFNKTG
+347 FVEIFNKTG

-364 TISDGSSNGTIGDFW
+364 SIGDGSTDGTIGDFW

-390 NANFGLF
+390 NANLGLF

-403 TSFPSLNNAGDQLI
+403 TSFPSLNNAGDQLM
-417 LTDQTGLLLDRLTYT
+417 LNDNTGLLIDRLTYT
-432 DEWYQDPTKQ
+432 DEWYQDPNKQ
-442 EGGYSLE
+442 DGGYSLE

-470 GGSPGTIN
+470 GGTPGTIN

-486 NQNPN
+486 VQNPN

-499 PSFLEVSFSEGMDSI
+499 PNFLEVSFSEGMDSS
-514 SLANTQISASPNLSV
+514 SLANTQITANPNLSV
-529 QETFI
+529 QATFI

-547 IIQFNENF
+547 IVQFNENF

-562 IQLGPVSDCW
+562 IQLGPVGDCW

-588 QAADIVINEI
+588 QVGDIVINEI
-598 LANPLNGGQDFIELF
+598 LANPLNGGQDFIELY

-627 ANYDNDTISNLKT
+627 ANYYNDTISNLKT

-668 SISGRMIQMDMP
+668 SISGRLIQMDMP

-700 VSYSEDWQFSLIDNS
+700 VSYSEDWQFSLLDNF

-726 ASSNQTSNWHSAAE
+726 ASSNQQSNWHSAAE

-750 NSQYQYVGTSESI
+750 NSQYQFVGTTESI

-801 FGREVKVLFSNE
+801 FGREVETLFSNE
-813 LMGTTGFF
+813 LMGTSGFF

-826 NTKQAK
+826 NADQAK
-832 APIGIYVLVI
+832 SPIGIYVLVL
-842 EVFSVDGA
+842 EVFSVDGG

>member
-12 LWMTTVNVHSQVMDD
+12 LLLTSVNVYSQVMDD

-89 PSSSNYGKIFLSAD
+89 PSSSNYGKVFLSAD

-246 LSSTSANEVANYA
+246 LSPTSANEVANYA

-304 GNTSGNQA
+304 GNISGNQA

-486 NQNPN
+486 NQNPH

-499 PSFLEVSFSEGMDSI
+499 PNFLEVSFSEGMDSI

-588 QAADIVINEI
+588 QAGDIVINEI
-598 LANPLNGGQDFIELF
+598 LANPLNGGQDFIELY

-781 VVNYAFSES
+781 VVNYAFLES

-826 NTKQAK
+826 NTAQAK